1 MAEIS
6 INGFCDPA
14 FDKVKQA
21 FIGNFKKG
29 KERGAAVSIVI
40 EGKTVV
46 DIWAGYA
53 DFWKRRPWE
62 KDTLVNIYSTTK
74 GVTAI
79 CAHRLIEQG
88 RLDPDKPVS
97 AYWPGFEKNGK
108 EAITVRMLLNHTAG
122 MVAIK
127 KRQPGK
133 ALYDW
138 DAMVNALENQS
149 PWWKPGKLG
158 YHAITFGWLVGQVIR
173 NITGMSVGQ
182 FLKKEITGP
191 LDLDIH
197 IGLDEAEH
205 HRSANMVMV
214 RIPTIHPDCLKLT
227 RAIVL
232 NPFGATSMALGN
244 PFSIATGVN
253 SRSWRSAEIPSANG
267 QAAARALAKLY
278 GILANGG
285 KAGNIQVL
293 SPGEIDRCSEETSGG
308 DDAVL
313 KLKTRFSLG
322 FMLNQDNPSGN
333 MGPGKKTFGH
343 PGAGGSLAFADP
355 DAHLGFG
362 YVMNKMDTFILVDPR
377 AKRLIKA
384 VYDCL

>member
-6 INGFCDPA
+6 VNGFCDPA

-21 FIGNFKKG
+21 FITNFKKG

-53 DFWKRRPWE
+53 DFWKRRPWKE
-62 KDTLVNIYSTTK
+62 DTLVNIYSTTK
-74 GVTAI
+74 GITAI

-88 RLDPDKPVS
+88 RLDPDKPVA

-122 MVAIK
+122 MVAV
-127 KRQPGK
+127 KRRLPGK
-133 ALYDW
+133 AIYDW
-138 DAMVNALENQS
+138 DTMINALEIQS

-214 RIPTIHPDCLKLT
+214 RVPTIHPDCIALT
-227 RAIVL
+227 RAIVM
-232 NPFGATSMALGN
+232 NPFGATSLALSN
-244 PFSIATGVN
+244 PFSIVTSVN
-253 SRSWRSAEIPSANG
+253 SRSWRNAEIPAANG
-267 QAAARALAKLY
+267 HATARALANLY

-293 SPGEIDRCSEETSGG
+293 SPGAIDRCSEETSGG

-377 AKRLIKA
+377 AKRLINA
-384 VYDCL
+384 VYECL